1 MYDLSSFL
9 TEHPGGKKVISR
21 FAGKDATPGFD
32 PIHPKDIIQ
41 KTMGKEPS
49 AYIGDV
55 DPATLNAAD
64 SATKPEQ
71 HETNLVPVGE
81 LPTLDRMLNY
91 FDFEAVAKAKMGR
104 SGWDY
109 YSSGGD
115 DEITLR
121 ENHIAFQ
128 RLWLRPRV
136 LRNVSEIDFSTSFLG
151 TTSSLP
157 LYITATALG
166 KLAHPEGELA
176 IIRAAAASGIPYML
190 PTLSSFSLD
199 DMTGAMVQGQ
209 TCFIQL
215 YVNSDREVTKEYV
228 QKAEAQGCTALFITV
243 DAPQLGRREKD
254 MRNKFAD
261 QTTSVQS
268 GGKMEKGQGTAR
280 MISAFI
286 DPSLCWK
293 DLPWFR
299 SITKM
304 KIVLKGVQ
312 TAEDALLAV
321 EHGVDGMVLSNH
333 GGRQLD
339 TARSGIEILVEVM
352 AALRARGA
360 QDKVEVFVDGGIRRA
375 TDIYK
380 AIALGAKAVGIGRP
394 VLYSLAAYGQEG
406 IERMIEM
413 FKEELTMCMRLMGA
427 PNIADIEP
435 GMIMTRNIQDHF
447 VAQAPDSLQQATY
460 IPLAT
465 TYQPKSKL

>member
-1 MYDLSSFL
+1 
-9 TEHPGGKKVISR
+9 
-21 FAGKDATPGFD
+21 
-32 PIHPKDIIQ
+32 
-41 KTMGKEPS
+41 
-49 AYIGDV
+49 
-55 DPATLNAAD
+55 
-64 SATKPEQ
+64 
-71 HETNLVPVGE
+71 
-81 LPTLDRMLNY
+81 
-91 FDFEAVAKAKMGR
+91 
-104 SGWDY
+104 
-109 YSSGGD
+109 
-115 DEITLR
+115 
-121 ENHIAFQ
+121 
-128 RLWLRPRV
+128 
-136 LRNVSEIDFSTSFLG
+136 LG

-375 TDIYK
+375 TDIFK

>member
-136 LRNVSEIDFSTSFLG
+136 LLIFGHHLK
-151 TTSSLP
+151 P
-157 LYITATALG
+157 PAL
-166 KLAHPEGELA
+166 HH
-176 IIRAAAASGIPYML
+176 RH
-190 PTLSSFSLD
+190 
-199 DMTGAMVQGQ
+199 GAG
-209 TCFIQL
+209 
-215 YVNSDREVTKEYV
+215 
-228 QKAEAQGCTALFITV
+228 
-243 DAPQLGRREKD
+243 
-254 MRNKFAD
+254 
-261 QTTSVQS
+261 
-268 GGKMEKGQGTAR
+268 
-280 MISAFI
+280 
-286 DPSLCWK
+286 
-293 DLPWFR
+293 
-299 SITKM
+299 
-304 KIVLKGVQ
+304 
-312 TAEDALLAV
+312 
-321 EHGVDGMVLSNH
+321 
-333 GGRQLD
+333 
-339 TARSGIEILVEVM
+339 
-352 AALRARGA
+352 
-360 QDKVEVFVDGGIRRA
+360 
-375 TDIYK
+375 
-380 AIALGAKAVGIGRP
+380 
-394 VLYSLAAYGQEG
+394 
-406 IERMIEM
+406 
-413 FKEELTMCMRLMGA
+413 
-427 PNIADIEP
+427 
-435 GMIMTRNIQDHF
+435 
-447 VAQAPDSLQQATY
+447 
-460 IPLAT
+460 
-465 TYQPKSKL
+465 